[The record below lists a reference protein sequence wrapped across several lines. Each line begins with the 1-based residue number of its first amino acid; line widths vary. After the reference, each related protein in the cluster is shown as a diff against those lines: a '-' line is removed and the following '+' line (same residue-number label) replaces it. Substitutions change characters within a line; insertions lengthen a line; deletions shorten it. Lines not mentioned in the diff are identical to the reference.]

1 MIEAEST
8 VQTFSEIR
16 FWVLVTK
23 LSRTMK
29 IFLTEFKNSIQ
40 FWKASMIFVFS
51 KYQSTTTWHNPSR
64 RSFIL
69 CVQGFALEMLIIF
82 IISYIV
88 THIIKFQIFRRFEK
102 LRLFILM
109 FYKLKINIY
118 SKQNLHAHNWTYK
131 SRLIPTISRCRVY
144 VYFIHLV
151 MNSK

>member
-29 IFLTEFKNSIQ
+29 IFLTEFQYSILI
-40 FWKASMIFVFS
+40 WKASMIFGFS
-51 KYQSTTTWHNPSR
+51 KYQGTTTWHIASR

-69 CVQGFALEMLIIF
+69 CAHFS
-82 IISYIV
+82 ISNEKKTKIE
-88 THIIKFQIFRRFEK
+88 IFRRFEK

-118 SKQNLHAHNWTYK
+118 SKQKLHAHNWTYK
-131 SRLIPTISRCRVY
+131 GRLIPTISRCRVY

-151 MNSK
+151 MNSI